1 MSTSWFLNCRM
12 PALSIEIESKPVD
25 QPYLWR
31 EATLLDPNGNRIFVY
46 HAGGMRLNPPWRLES
61 QPSP

>member
-1 MSTSWFLNCRM
+1 M